1 MFVSKILFHSDR
13 SLRDGGYNDK
23 CNAAKCRKCIL
34 RHHQCVTLTEN
45 LNLDTIILAAESF
58 GKIVDRNLV
67 ITFSSMHL
75 YHGDKDFL

>member
-1 MFVSKILFHSDR
+1 MQEVYSKTS
-13 SLRDGGYNDK
+13 SM
-23 CNAAKCRKCIL
+23 CNSYR
-34 RHHQCVTLTEN
+34 EFE
-45 LNLDTIILAAESF
+45 LDTIILAAESF